1 MVIIYQE
8 QLGYQLYNL
17 TENRF
22 RLCKQNNYLL
32 LYFEMKR
39 TFIFIVLTTVT
50 ILTFS
55 QEREKEAHY
64 NYLSIAASVYT
75 NTAGSFNEKV
85 FMTAEAGRTY
95 GIFDIGVL
103 VGKRNFIHSDTSW
116 FVEALPTINVFSKG
130 RFSEALTLGAGYVIN
145 AKENFLT
152 EITNSINF
160 APSNKLVITV
170 YQGNYFFDG
179 RLSTSKA
186 QFMGLSFTF
195 NFIKSNTSTDIKKRK
210 SLLN

>member
-1 MVIIYQE
+1 MQKTLVFILFYII
-8 QLGYQLYNL
+8 
-17 TENRF
+17 
-22 RLCKQNNYLL
+22 
-32 LYFEMKR
+32 
-39 TFIFIVLTTVT
+39 TVT
-50 ILTFS
+50 AFS

-75 NTAGSFNEKV
+75 NTAGSFNEKL

-95 GIFDIGVL
+95 GIFDIGL
-103 VGKRNFIHSDTSW
+103 MLGRRNFVHSDTSW
-116 FVEALPTINVFSKG
+116 FVEVLPTINVFSKG
-130 RFSEALTLGAGYVIN
+130 RFSEALTLGAGHIIN

-179 RLSTSKA
+179 RLSTSRA
-186 QFMGLSFTF
+186 QFMGLSVTF
-195 NFIKSNTSTDIKKRK
+195 NFIKNNSLTDIKKRK